1 MNRKERMQVVFKCGR
16 EYLFGLVAKHKELTA
31 GIVNKH
37 LKDRSSVFTTLNS
50 ANNILISSSNRSMM
64 KNVINFV
71 EKEKSLKKILFG
83 FNPHKIIRKYADEEE
98 LFEVFKR
105 KYNIRNA
112 KSRKCLW
119 RVFAGGIISG
129 SRFLAAFKNRKELS
143 AFLKQFSFNKYTKA
157 ALPMLISEEV
167 RGFGMPLACD
177 FLRELGYDYPKPDVH
192 LITIFSELGLSESDN
207 YYDVY
212 KALVEMAETVKTDA
226 LMVDRVFW
234 LISSGNFF
242 MDQINIGRNRN
253 KFINFAKAELKLG
266 TATNKRSNEKK

>member
-1 MNRKERMQVVFKCGR
+1 MQIVFKCGR
-16 EYLFGLVAKHKELTA
+16 EFLFGLIAKHKELSVD
-31 GIVNKH
+31 IVSKH
-37 LKDRSSVFTTLNS
+37 LKNRSSTFTTLNS
-50 ANNILISSSNRSMM
+50 ANNILISSLSNRSMM
-64 KNVINFV
+64 KNVINFA
-71 EKEKSLKKILFG
+71 EKEKSLQKILFG
-83 FNPHKIIRKYADEEE
+83 FNPKKIIKKYADEEE

-119 RVFAGGIISG
+119 SV
-129 SRFLAAFKNRKELS
+129 
-143 AFLKQFSFNKYTKA
+143 FLKQFSFNKYTKS
-157 ALPMLISEEV
+157 ALPMLLSEEV

-212 KALVEMAETVKTDA
+212 KALVEMAEIVKTDA

-234 LISSGNFF
+234 LIGSGNFF
-242 MDQINIGRNRN
+242 MDEINIGRNRN
-253 KFINFAKAELKLG
+253 KFINFAKAELKSL
-266 TATNKRSNEKK
+266 N